1 MAFHIKNVRDRSR
14 LSDDS
19 ALHAKINVVFSQQL
33 LVQKRPVLYQNGAKI
48 DMFLGYFNMSSENGS
63 KGLKTGGLGRSVGAP
78 SDRDSPTVR
87 GRVGRS
93 ADSSAPPCR
102 SLPRSSAPV
111 P

>member
-1 MAFHIKNVRDRSR
+1 M
-14 LSDDS
+14 
-19 ALHAKINVVFSQQL
+19 HAKINVAFSQQL

-78 SDRDSPTVR
+78 SDRESPTVR

-93 ADSSAPPCR
+93 VHSVKF
-102 SLPRSSAPV
+102 LK
-111 P
+111 

>member
-1 MAFHIKNVRDRSR
+1 M
-14 LSDDS
+14 
-19 ALHAKINVVFSQQL
+19 HAKINVAFSQQL

-93 ADSSAPPCR
+93 EYLA
-102 SLPRSSAPV
+102 SLTVLVEYRLV
-111 P
+111 LVD

>member
-1 MAFHIKNVRDRSR
+1 M
-14 LSDDS
+14 
-19 ALHAKINVVFSQQL
+19 HAKINVAFSQQL

-78 SDRDSPTVR
+78 SDRESPTVR

-93 ADSSAPPCR
+93 ENCSKIVISNDRGTNKR
-102 SLPRSSAPV
+102 SNPRFSGSRRLVLATHII
-111 P
+111 

>member
-1 MAFHIKNVRDRSR
+1 M
-14 LSDDS
+14 
-19 ALHAKINVVFSQQL
+19 HAKINVAFSQQL

-78 SDRDSPTVR
+78 SDRESPTVR

-93 ADSSAPPCR
+93 DLGTNTKLNLLILIWRSCSSR
-102 SLPRSSAPV
+102 KSV
-111 P
+111 KV

>member
-1 MAFHIKNVRDRSR
+1 M
-14 LSDDS
+14 
-19 ALHAKINVVFSQQL
+19 HAKINVAFSQQL

-93 ADSSAPPCR
+93 AHEISVYGPKEHFYAFTALSYQNCGTSSKK
-102 SLPRSSAPV
+102 
-111 P
+111 

>member
-1 MAFHIKNVRDRSR
+1 M
-14 LSDDS
+14 
-19 ALHAKINVVFSQQL
+19 HAKINVAFSQQL

-78 SDRDSPTVR
+78 SDRESPTVR

-93 ADSSAPPCR
+93 ALYELEGKNSKFRRIPVFVR
-102 SLPRSSAPV
+102 SFRTYLCVFSTLLSKL
-111 P
+111 